1 VVGTDLFSEVLNF
14 PDPDAQQRYAALVGV
29 EEVKQRLV
37 GEAMVLLDHQRVNA
51 WSERHH
57 GSVIRAAKELASRPP
72 LIIIAG
78 DVGTGKTELAETF
91 IDAVTR
97 NMGVEGTLYA
107 LSLAARG
114 EGAVGQMSTLIGN
127 AFKIVADE
135 SRTGYR
141 AGKPSKI
148 SVLLVDE
155 GDALAQSRELTQ
167 MHHED
172 RAGVNALIKGIDS
185 LRRHNLPVL
194 VVLCTNRLSAL
205 DPAVKRRA
213 AYIVTLQRPNEA
225 QRRLL
230 FTELLEGVALN
241 SDELDYIVSVT
252 GPADGRDFGYTYSD
266 IRQRLVPEAVIM
278 GVTSNVP
285 LSYQILVEAIKRVPP
300 TRPFA
305 HEGVGKQHNARF
317 SI

>member
-1 VVGTDLFSEVLNF
+1 VLSIDLFSEVLNF

-29 EEVKQRLV
+29 EEVKERLV
-37 GEAMVLLDHQRVNA
+37 GEALMLLDHSIVST
-51 WSERHH
+51 WSEHHH
-57 GSVIRAAKELASRPP
+57 GSVIRAAKELSARPP
-72 LIIIAG
+72 LIILAG

-91 IDAVTR
+91 ADAVAR
-97 NMGVEGTLYA
+97 RMRVDGTLYA

-135 SRTGYR
+135 SHVSHRS
-141 AGKPSKI
+141 GKPSNI

-172 RAGVNALIKGIDS
+172 RAGVNALIKGIDG

-194 VVLCTNRLSAL
+194 VILCTNRLSAL
-205 DPAVKRRA
+205 DPAIRRRA

-225 QRRLL
+225 QRLALL
-230 FTELLEGVALN
+230 SDLLDGVALN
-241 SDELDYIVSVT
+241 SNELNQLVALT
-252 GPADGRDFGYTYSD
+252 GPVDGRNFGYTYSD
-266 IRQRLVPEAVIM
+266 LRQRLVPEAVIL
-278 GVTSNVP
+278 GVTYNVP
-285 LSYQILVEAIKRVPP
+285 LSYQILAEAVKRVPP
-300 TRPFA
+300 TRAFTQG
-305 HEGVGKQHNARF
+305 EVVG
-317 SI
+317 

>member
-1 VVGTDLFSEVLNF
+1 MVSTDLFSEVLHC
-14 PDPDAQQRYAALVGV
+14 PDPDAQQRYASLVGV
-29 EEVKQRLV
+29 DEVKQRLV
-37 GEAMVLLDHQRVNA
+37 GEATVLLDHQRVNA

-57 GSVIRAAKELASRPP
+57 GGAIRAAQELALRPP
-72 LIIIAG
+72 LLILAG

-91 IDAVTR
+91 IDTVAR
-97 NMGVEGTLYA
+97 NMRVEGTLYA
-107 LSLAARG
+107 LSLATRG
-114 EGAVGQMSTLIGN
+114 EGAVGQMSTLIGS

-135 SRTGYR
+135 SRAGYR
-141 AGKPSKI
+141 AGKPSRI

-155 GDALAQSRELTQ
+155 GDALAQSRELSQ

-172 RAGVNALIKGIDS
+172 RAGVNALIRGIDS

-213 AYIVTLQRPNEA
+213 AYIVTLHRPNDA

-230 FTELLEGVALN
+230 LTELLEGIALN
-241 SDELDYIVSVT
+241 DDELDQLVALT
-252 GPADGRDFGYTYSD
+252 GPVDGRDYGYTYSD
-266 IRQRLVPEAVIM
+266 VRQRLIPEAVIM
-278 GVTSNVP
+278 GVTYNVP
-285 LSYQILVEAIKRVPP
+285 LSYQVLAEAVKRVPP

-305 HEGVGKQHNARF
+305 QEREGDVA
-317 SI
+317 

>member
-1 VVGTDLFSEVLNF
+1 VVSTDLFSEVLNF
-14 PDPDAQQRYAALVGV
+14 PDPEAQQRYAALVGV

-37 GEAMVLLDHQRVNA
+37 GEAVMLLNHSIVTT

-57 GSVIRAAKELASRPP
+57 KVIIRAAQELSSRPP
-72 LIIIAG
+72 LIILAG

-91 IDAVTR
+91 VDAVAR
-97 NMGVEGTLYA
+97 YMRVEGTLYA

-127 AFKIVADE
+127 AFRAVADE

-141 AGKPSKI
+141 AGKPSRI
-148 SVLLVDE
+148 NVLLVDE
-155 GDALAQSRELTQ
+155 GDALAQSRELVQ

-225 QRRLL
+225 QRRALL
-230 FTELLEGVALN
+230 SDLLEGVALN
-241 SDELDYIVSVT
+241 DDELNQLIALTGSV
-252 GPADGRDFGYTYSD
+252 DGRDFGYTYSD
-266 IRQRLVPEAVIM
+266 LRQRLVPEAVIW
-278 GVTSNVP
+278 GVTHNVP
-285 LSYQILVEAIKRVPP
+285 LSYQILVEAVKRVPP
-300 TRPFA
+300 TRPFTQ
-305 HEGVGKQHNARF
+305 GVAG
-317 SI
+317 

>member
-1 VVGTDLFSEVLNF
+1 VVNTDLFSEVLNY
-14 PDPDAQQRYAALVGV
+14 PDPDAQQRYNALVGV
-29 EEVKQRLV
+29 DEVKQRLV
-37 GEAMVLLDHQRVNA
+37 GEAMVLLDHRRVNT
-51 WSERHH
+51 WSEHH
-57 GSVIRAAKELASRPP
+57 YKSVIRAASELASRPP

-91 IDAVTR
+91 IDAVARTMR
-97 NMGVEGTLYA
+97 LDGTLYA

-114 EGAVGQMSTLIGN
+114 DGAVGQMSTLIGN

-135 SRTGYR
+135 SRVGYR
-141 AGKPSKI
+141 AGKPAKI

-185 LRRHNLPVL
+185 LRRHSLSVL

-213 AYIVTLQRPNEA
+213 AYIVTLQRPNDA

-230 FTELLEGVALN
+230 LADLLEGVPLN
-241 SDELDYIVSVT
+241 GDELDQIAALT
-252 GPADGRDFGYTYSD
+252 GPVDGRDYGYTYSD
-266 IRQRLVPEAVIM
+266 LRQRLVPEAVIM
-278 GVTSNVP
+278 GVTYNVP
-285 LSYQILVEAIKRVPP
+285 LSSQILEEAVRRVPP

-305 HEGVGKQHNARF
+305 QERKGTQHNAR
-317 SI
+317 

>member
-1 VVGTDLFSEVLNF
+1 VVSTDLFSEVLDF
-14 PDPDAQQRYAALVGV
+14 PDPDAQQRYAELIGV

-37 GEAMVLLDHQRVNA
+37 GEARMLLDHQLVNT
-51 WSERHH
+51 WSKHHH
-57 GSVIRAAKELASRPP
+57 GSTIRAAKELSARPP
-72 LIIIAG
+72 LIILAG

-91 IDAVTR
+91 VDAVAR
-97 NMGVEGTLYA
+97 QMRVEGTLYA

-127 AFKIVADE
+127 AFKTVADE
-135 SRTGYR
+135 SRVGYR
-141 AGKPSKI
+141 AGKPSRI

-172 RAGVNALIKGIDS
+172 RAGVNALIKGIDG
-185 LRRHNLPVL
+185 LRRHNPPVL
-194 VVLCTNRLSAL
+194 IILCTNRLSAL

-225 QRRLL
+225 QRQALL
-230 FTELLEGVALN
+230 SELLEGIALNDDELNHLVAL
-241 SDELDYIVSVT
+241 T
-252 GPADGRDFGYTYSD
+252 GPTDRCDFGYTYSD
-266 IRQRLVPEAVIM
+266 IRQRLVPEAVIL
-278 GVTSNVP
+278 GVTYDVP
-285 LSYQILVEAIKRVPP
+285 LSYKIVVEAVKRVPP

-305 HEGVGKQHNARF
+305 QEGEVA
-317 SI
+317 

>member
-1 VVGTDLFSEVLNF
+1 MVSTDLFSEVLTF
-14 PDPDAQQRYAALVGV
+14 PDPDAQRRYDALVGV

-37 GEAMVLLDHQRVNA
+37 SEALMLLDHQLVST

-57 GSVIRAAKELASRPP
+57 GRAIRAAEELSARPP
-72 LIIIAG
+72 LIILAG

-91 IDAVTR
+91 VDAVAR
-97 NMGVEGTLYA
+97 QMRVAGTLYA

-127 AFKIVADE
+127 AFKTIADE
-135 SRTGYR
+135 SRVGYR

-194 VVLCTNRLSAL
+194 VILCTNRLNAI
-205 DPAVKRRA
+205 DPAVRRRA

-225 QRRLL
+225 QRRALL
-230 FTELLEGVALN
+230 FRPSRG
-241 SDELDYIVSVT
+241 
-252 GPADGRDFGYTYSD
+252 GYS
-266 IRQRLVPEAVIM
+266 
-278 GVTSNVP
+278 
-285 LSYQILVEAIKRVPP
+285 K
-300 TRPFA
+300 
-305 HEGVGKQHNARF
+305 
-317 SI
+317 

>member
-1 VVGTDLFSEVLNF
+1 MVSTDLFCEVLEF

-37 GEAMVLLDHQRVNA
+37 SEAMVLLDHQRVNA

-57 GSVIRAAKELASRPP
+57 KSVIRAARELATRPP
-72 LIIIAG
+72 LIILAG
-78 DVGTGKTELAETF
+78 DIGTGKTELAETF

-97 NMGVEGTLYA
+97 NMHVEGTLYS

-114 EGAVGQMSTLIGN
+114 EGAVGQMSTLIGS

-172 RAGVNALIKGIDS
+172 RAGVNALIRGIDS

-213 AYIVTLQRPNEA
+213 AYMVTLQRPDEA

-230 FTELLEGVALN
+230 FSELLEGIALN
-241 SDELDYIVSVT
+241 DDELNHLVTLT
-252 GPADGRDFGYTYSD
+252 GPTDRRDFGYTYSD
-266 IRQRLVPEAVIM
+266 LRQRLVPEAVM
-278 GVTSNVP
+278 LAVTYDVP
-285 LSYQILVEAIKRVPP
+285 LSYKVLAEATKRVLP

-305 HEGVGKQHNARF
+305 QEGGGEAA
-317 SI
+317 

>member
-1 VVGTDLFSEVLNF
+1 MVSTDLFNEVLNF

-29 EEVKQRLV
+29 DEVKQRLV

-51 WSERHH
+51 WSEHH
-57 GSVIRAAKELASRPP
+57 HKSVIRAARELATRPP
-72 LIIIAG
+72 LIILAG

-91 IDAVTR
+91 IDEVTR
-97 NMGVEGTLYA
+97 NMRVEGTLYS

-114 EGAVGQMSTLIGN
+114 EGAVGQMSTLIGS

-135 SRTGYR
+135 SRVGYR

-213 AYIVTLQRPNEA
+213 AYTVTLQRPNDA

-230 FTELLEGVALN
+230 LSELLDGVALN
-241 SDELDYIVSVT
+241 DDELTNLVTLT
-252 GPADGRDFGYTYSD
+252 GPMDKRDYAYTYSD
-266 IRQRLVPEAVIM
+266 LRQRLVPEVLLLPSGVI
-278 GVTSNVP
+278 
-285 LSYQILVEAIKRVPP
+285 LSCQP
-300 TRPFA
+300 
-305 HEGVGKQHNARF
+305 
-317 SI
+317 S

>member
-1 VVGTDLFSEVLNF
+1 VVSTDLFSEVLNY
-14 PDPDAQQRYAALVGV
+14 PDPDVRQRYATLVGM
-29 EEVKQRLV
+29 EEVKRRLV
-37 GEAMVLLDHQRVNA
+37 GEAMILLDYQRVNT

-57 GSVIRAAKELASRPP
+57 KEVIRAAKELATRPP
-72 LIIIAG
+72 LIILAG

-91 IDAVTR
+91 MDAVTR
-97 NMGVEGTLYA
+97 TMRVEGTLYA
-107 LSLAARG
+107 LSLATRG

-135 SRTGYR
+135 SSAGYKG
-141 AGKPSKI
+141 GKPSKI
-148 SVLLVDE
+148 SLLLVDE

-172 RAGVNALIKGIDS
+172 RAGVNALIKGIDG

-205 DPAVKRRA
+205 DPAVIRRA
-213 AYIVTLQRPNEA
+213 AYMVTLQRPNET

-230 FTELLEGVALN
+230 LSDLLAGISLG
-241 SDELDYIVSVT
+241 SDELDQIVALT
-252 GPADGRDFGYTYSD
+252 GPVDGRDYGYTYSD
-266 IRQRLVPEAVIM
+266 LRQRLVPEAVIM
-278 GVTSNVP
+278 GVTYDVP
-285 LSYQILVEAIKRVPP
+285 LSYQILTEAVKRVPP

-305 HEGVGKQHNARF
+305 QEREGEAA
-317 SI
+317 

>member
-1 VVGTDLFSEVLNF
+1 VVSTDLFSEVLNF
-14 PDPDAQQRYAALVGV
+14 PDHDAQVRFEALVGV

-37 GEAMVLLDHQRVNA
+37 SEALILLDHQLVNT
-51 WSERHH
+51 WSERYH
-57 GSVIRAAKELASRPP
+57 GDVIRAVKELLARPP
-72 LIIIAG
+72 LIIVAG

-91 IDAVTR
+91 VDAVAR
-97 NMGVEGTLYA
+97 RMRVEGKLYA

-114 EGAVGQMSTLIGN
+114 EGAVGQMSTLIGS
-127 AFKIVADE
+127 AFKTVAE
-135 SRTGYR
+135 EAHTGYR
-141 AGKPSKI
+141 TGKPSRI

-172 RAGVNALIKGIDS
+172 RAGVNALIKGIDH

-213 AYIVTLQRPNEA
+213 AYTVTLQRPNDA

-230 FTELLEGVALN
+230 LVELLEGVALN
-241 SDELDYIVSVT
+241 DDELNHLVGLT
-252 GPADGRDFGYTYSD
+252 GPIDTCDYGYTYSD
-266 IRQRLVPEAVIM
+266 LRQRLIPEAVIM
-278 GVTSNVP
+278 GVTHNVP
-285 LSYQILVEAIKRVPP
+285 LSYQVLVEAVKRVAP

-305 HEGVGKQHNARF
+305 QEEVR
-317 SI
+317 

>member
-1 VVGTDLFSEVLNF
+1 MSIDLFSEVLNY
-14 PDPDAQQRYAALVGV
+14 PDSDARQRYAALVGV
-29 EEVKQRLV
+29 DEVKQRLV

-51 WSERHH
+51 WSVRHH
-57 GSVIRAAKELASRPP
+57 GSAIRAAKELASRPP
-72 LIIIAG
+72 LIILAG

-91 IDAVTR
+91 IDTVTR
-97 NMGVEGTLYA
+97 NMHVEGTLYA

-127 AFKIVADE
+127 AFKTVADE
-135 SRTGYR
+135 SHAGYR

-155 GDALAQSRELTQ
+155 GDALAQSRELNQ

-213 AYIVTLQRPNEA
+213 AYMVTLQRPDEA

-230 FTELLEGVALN
+230 LSDLLEGVALN
-241 SDELDYIVSVT
+241 GDELNQIVALT
-252 GPADGRDFGYTYSD
+252 GPVNGRDFGYTYSD
-266 IRQRLVPEAVIM
+266 LRQRLVPEAVIL
-278 GVTSNVP
+278 GVNYDVP
-285 LSYQILVEAIKRVPP
+285 LSYQILEEAVKRVPP

-305 HEGVGKQHNARF
+305 QEGNGKQHNDG
-317 SI
+317 

>member
-1 VVGTDLFSEVLNF
+1 MVSTDLFSEVLNY

-29 EEVKQRLV
+29 EEIKQRLV
-37 GEAMVLLDHQRVNA
+37 GEAMMLLDHQRVNA

-57 GSVIRAAKELASRPP
+57 GSVIRAARELALRPP

-91 IDAVTR
+91 IDAVSR
-97 NMGVEGTLYA
+97 NMRVEGMLYA
-107 LSLAARG
+107 LSLTARG

-135 SRTGYR
+135 SRAGYR

-172 RAGVNALIKGIDS
+172 RTGVNALIKGIDS
-185 LRRHNLPVL
+185 LRRHTLPVL
-194 VVLCTNRLSAL
+194 VVLCTNRLNAL

-213 AYIVTLQRPNEA
+213 AYMVTLKRPNET

-230 FTELLEGVALN
+230 LSDLLEDVSLN
-241 SDELDYIVSVT
+241 GDELDQIVALT
-252 GPADGRDFGYTYSD
+252 GPVDGRDYGYTYSD
-266 IRQRLVPEAVIM
+266 LRQRLVPEAVIM
-278 GVTSNVP
+278 GVTYNVP
-285 LSYQILVEAIKRVPP
+285 LSYQVLTEAVKRVPP

-305 HEGVGKQHNARF
+305 QEREREVA
-317 SI
+317 

>member
-1 VVGTDLFSEVLNF
+1 MSTDLFSEVLNF
-14 PDPDAQQRYAALVGV
+14 PDPDAQQRFAALVGV

-37 GEAMVLLDHQRVNA
+37 SEALMLLDHQIVIT

-57 GSVIRAAKELASRPP
+57 GNAIRAVNELATRPP
-72 LIIIAG
+72 LIILAG

-91 IDAVTR
+91 VDAVAR
-97 NMGVEGTLYA
+97 RMHVNGTLYT

-135 SRTGYR
+135 SR
-141 AGKPSKI
+141 ASNHSGKPSKI

-155 GDALAQSRELTQ
+155 GDALAQSRELIQ

-172 RAGVNALIKGIDS
+172 RAGVNALIKGIDG
-185 LRRHNLPVL
+185 LKRHNTPLL
-194 VVLCTNRLSAL
+194 VVLCTNRLGAL

-213 AYIVTLQRPNEA
+213 AYTVTLQRPNDT

-230 FTELLEGVALN
+230 LSELLDDIALTDNELNHLVAL
-241 SDELDYIVSVT
+241 T
-252 GPADGRDFGYTYSD
+252 GPVDGHDFGYTYSD
-266 IRQRLVPEAVIM
+266 LRQRLVPEAVIL
-278 GVTSNVP
+278 GVTYNVP
-285 LSYQILVEAIKRVPP
+285 LSYQILTEAVKRVSP

-305 HEGVGKQHNARF
+305 HKGEGKA
-317 SI
+317 I

>member
-1 VVGTDLFSEVLNF
+1 MVSTDLFSEVLDF

-37 GEAMVLLDHQRVNA
+37 SEALMLLDHQLA
-51 WSERHH
+51 STWSERHH
-57 GSVIRAAKELASRPP
+57 GNAIRAVKELSARPP
-72 LIIIAG
+72 LIILAG

-91 IDAVTR
+91 VDAVAR
-97 NMGVEGTLYA
+97 RMRVEGRLYA

-127 AFKIVADE
+127 AFKTVADE

-141 AGKPSKI
+141 GGKSSRI

-172 RAGVNALIKGIDS
+172 RAGVNALIKGIDG
-185 LRRHNLPVL
+185 LRRHNIPVL
-194 VVLCTNRLSAL
+194 VILCTNRLSAL

-213 AYIVTLQRPNEA
+213 AYIVKLQRPNEA

-241 SDELDYIVSVT
+241 DDELSHLVALT
-252 GPADGRDFGYTYSD
+252 GPVDGRDFGYTYSD
-266 IRQRLVPEAVIM
+266 LRQRLVPEAVIL
-278 GVTSNVP
+278 GVTYNVP
-285 LSYQILVEAIKRVPP
+285 LSYQILVEAVKRVPP

-305 HEGVGKQHNARF
+305 QEGEGEAA
-317 SI
+317 

>member
-1 VVGTDLFSEVLNF
+1 VLDF
-14 PDPDAQQRYAALVGV
+14 PDPDAQERFAALVGV
-29 EEVKQRLV
+29 EEVKHRLV
-37 GEAMVLLDHQRVNA
+37 DEALMLLDRQLVSA

-57 GSVIRAAKELASRPP
+57 GGAIRAVRELAARPP
-72 LIIIAG
+72 LIILAG

-91 IDAVTR
+91 VDEVARRMRVD
-97 NMGVEGTLYA
+97 GKLYA

-114 EGAVGQMSTLIGN
+114 EGAVGQMSTLIGS

-135 SRTGYR
+135 SRAGYK

-213 AYIVTLQRPNEA
+213 AYTVRLQRPDEA

-230 FTELLEGVALN
+230 LSDLLEGVALN
-241 SDELDYIVSVT
+241 NDELDKIVAFT
-252 GPADGRDFGYTYSD
+252 GPLNGRDFGYTYSD
-266 IRQRLVPEAVIM
+266 LRQRLVPEAVIL
-278 GVTSNVP
+278 GVTHNVP
-285 LSYQILVEAIKRVPP
+285 LSYQVLAEAVKRVPP
-300 TRPFA
+300 TRPF
-305 HEGVGKQHNARF
+305 EQEEVG
-317 SI
+317 

>member
-1 VVGTDLFSEVLNF
+1 MVSTDFFSEVLNF
-14 PDPDAQQRYAALVGV
+14 PDPDAQQRYTTLVGV

-51 WSERHH
+51 WSERHY
-57 GSVIRAAKELASRPP
+57 GRTIRAASELASRPP
-72 LIIIAG
+72 LIILAG

-97 NMGVEGTLYA
+97 NMHVEGTLYA

-114 EGAVGQMSTLIGN
+114 EGAVGQMSTLIGS

-135 SRTGYR
+135 SRAGYR
-141 AGKPSKI
+141 AGKPSRI

-213 AYIVTLQRPNEA
+213 AYIATLQRPNEA

-230 FTELLEGVALN
+230 LAELLDGVALN
-241 SDELDYIVSVT
+241 NDELANLVTLT
-252 GPADGRDFGYTYSD
+252 GPMDKRDFGYTYSD
-266 IRQRLVPEAVIM
+266 LRQRLIPEAVIL
-278 GVTSNVP
+278 GVTYNVP
-285 LSYQILVEAIKRVPP
+285 LSYEILAEALKRVAP

-305 HEGVGKQHNARF
+305 QEGEIA
-317 SI
+317 